1 MGGSVQGERG
11 SVGSTVWAEDAEW
24 APSSL
29 FNPNAINTTIHFL
42 QRQAEAGCPR
52 PGIISC
58 QLHLSALIISNSF
71 KQHLLHSLPQV

>member
-1 MGGSVQGERG
+1 MEMGGSVQGERG
-11 SVGSTVWAEDAEW
+11 SVGSTVWAAGAEW

-29 FNPNAINTTIHFL
+29 FNPNAINTTIHLL

-58 QLHLSALIISNSF
+58 YFIF
-71 KQHLLHSLPQV
+71 LL

>member
-1 MGGSVQGERG
+1 MQGERG
-11 SVGSTVWAEDAEW
+11 GVGSTVWAEGAEW

-29 FNPNAINTTIHFL
+29 FNPNAINTPIHFL

-52 PGIISC
+52 PGIISR